1 MGRIPPV
8 TADLGDDRGG
18 SPTITAYDVISGHG
32 SPFYVF
38 ASGFVAGALLWV
50 PVYAILLFNRFMV
63 ASSGARVGV
72 YGGGLG
78 VEPAA
83 LLPYMAATGVLGIVF
98 AALRR
103 LSARINWYKEIASQR
118 LGLNGV
124 VATILGALICIGLI
138 VSGSR
143 AGLLVMFLSVGVLF
157 GGFIVNALWEMAH
170 NLLLRPYGASRGD
183 ELIEKALR
191 HELARNSA
199 IRPARVENVS
209 VTNGRVA
216 LAAAWESAEV
226 REEAIQTLQRMPG
239 VVSIDLERLEE

>member
-8 TADLGDDRGG
+8 TAELGDDRGG

-32 SPFYVF
+32 SPVYVLV
-38 ASGFVAGALLWV
+38 SGFVAGALLWV
-50 PVYAILLFNRFMV
+50 PVYAVLLFNRFMV

-83 LLPYMAATGVLGIVF
+83 LLPYMAATGVLGVLL

-103 LSARINWYKEIASQR
+103 VSARIGWYKEIASQR

-124 VATILGALICIGLI
+124 VATVLGAIICIGLI

-143 AGLLVMFLSVGVLF
+143 AGLLVMFLSVGVIF
-157 GGFIVNALWEMAH
+157 GGFIVNALWEVIH
-170 NLLLRPYGASRGD
+170 NLLLRPYGARYSD
-183 ELIEKALR
+183 ELIEQALR

-199 IRPARVENVS
+199 IRPARLANIS
-209 VTNGRVA
+209 VTNGRVT
-216 LAAAWESAEV
+216 LAAAWKSP
-226 REEAIQTLQRMPG
+226 EARDEAVAALQRMPG
-239 VVSIDLERLEE
+239 VVSVDFERLDE